1 MWKSWKRSCSWMAPH
16 TWTSSLPTP
25 LMMNLQGYPPGLGT
39 KRPSRIWVENKN
51 THECKHIHSHGHL
64 RAHVYYAIFSICSSV
79 RSTACL
85 FLYIPQVELC
95 WIHPSMARL
104 VTLTPWSTRSVTVL
118 AFTTCFGAYRRWNH
132 ATTRVWRLSPR
143 WKLEICVQ
151 TQTPLPNTKAATI
164 PIQAMKPAGAGTS
177 RIRPST
183 TTWVML
189 VSYKPKD
196 HTLTFISGF
205 SLNHFCRLQMT
216 PARTPSPW
224 TRWQGCTVTWTSS
237 TRPGSQHPN
246 PLWYRCRRKWS
257 NSITIP
263 SPWSGFIPSRDTFTT
278 GEMSCICLREWIR
291 RNLQHLVAPWNVV
304 QPMWYA
310 FGLYLSCLLCLSV
323 GFLEKWDQCV
333 INALRGGFCS
343 SMPPTPPPPDPATP
357 LDTGPLE
364 RLKVR
369 YQTYLFL

>member
-1 MWKSWKRSCSWMAPH
+1 MWKSWKRSCCWMAPH

-25 LMMNLQGYPPGLGT
+25 LMMNLQGCPPGLGT

-64 RAHVYYAIFSICSSV
+64 RAHIYYAIFSICSSV
-79 RSTACL
+79 RSTACV

-118 AFTTCFGAYRRWNH
+118 AFTTCFGAYRRWNR

-164 PIQAMKPAGAGTS
+164 PNQAMKPAGAGTS

-189 VSYKPKD
+189 VSYKPKV
-196 HTLTFISGF
+196 HTLPFISGF
-205 SLNHFCRLQMT
+205 SLYHFCRLQMT

-237 TRPGSQHPN
+237 TRPGSQRPN

-278 GEMSCICLREWIR
+278 GEMSCICLREWIG
-291 RNLQHLVAPWNVV
+291 RNL
-304 QPMWYA
+304 
-310 FGLYLSCLLCLSV
+310 
-323 GFLEKWDQCV
+323 
-333 INALRGGFCS
+333 
-343 SMPPTPPPPDPATP
+343 
-357 LDTGPLE
+357 
-364 RLKVR
+364 
-369 YQTYLFL
+369 